1 MDWNGFTRCR
11 HELKRPMLVVTGSK
25 GSLACGYLNI
35 STFDKLNE
43 AAAIVR
49 GVNDFDDMC
58 AARVTEV
65 SAAAARLGVSAGMSG
80 EAALDLLR

>member
-1 MDWNGFTRCR
+1 MDWNGFTCCR
-11 HELKRPMLVVTGSK
+11 HELKRPMLVITGSK

-49 GVNDFDDMC
+49 GVDDFEDMC
-58 AARVTEV
+58 TAQVSEV
-65 SAAAARLGVSAGMSG
+65 SAAAQRLGVTPGMTG
-80 EAALDLLR
+80 QAALELLR